1 LSRHA
6 SWSCLTWIG
15 VVLVF
20 IFLEPVAGLAGA
32 LPAGE
37 EGEEEERG
45 LNYQAG
51 NIKFNFLFDAGAG
64 LFSATNTRFGLGTTS
79 IDANGQ
85 RKGTRQWSEA
95 FIHPILKSSYDLE
108 STGKLYSVLSVI
120 GAGTRGDGDASSP
133 STTADHPDSLL
144 LEDAAIGWKS
154 ADVFPSLGRDAIDL
168 SAGNQSFSVGDG
180 FLIYDGTE
188 DGGRRSG
195 YVLGHRTAFER
206 TAILSVNTSPVR
218 ADIFHLQSVAD
229 QTFMRDTDGPRSEM
243 VGANIEWFESSR
255 GDLGRFQYDERSR
268 YIGATFLY
276 FPSADSNGSR
286 NFSFADGGDGSA
298 LGANREGLKVGALRF
313 GGVHVP
319 SLPRLAVYGEYGVQ
333 RNDTALHRVRAEA
346 WYIEPQYS
354 LPLPW
359 SPRVAYRY
367 AHFSGD
373 SNPNDQTD
381 RSWDPLFPDTGPRAT
396 GTWTLGEIYGRY
408 SGLGNSNL
416 NAHQIH
422 VRAKPTSELLVGFF
436 LYRLDFDKPQQTAGV
451 TEKGIMDEL
460 DIYARWTP
468 FDGVAVMPI
477 VGIGRPRDG
486 LRQASGSADQNDRT
500 QYVGELVTRYKF

>member
-1 LSRHA
+1 MLA
-6 SWSCLTWIG
+6 AFTYFEPTIG
-15 VVLVF
+15 R
-20 IFLEPVAGLAGA
+20 AGA

-37 EGEEEERG
+37 EGEEDQRG
-45 LNYQAG
+45 LNYQVG

-79 IDANGQ
+79 LDANGQ
-85 RKGTRQWSEA
+85 RKGTRQWSEV
-95 FIHPILKSSYDLE
+95 FIHPILKSSYDFE
-108 STGKLYSVLSVI
+108 NSGKVYSVLSAI
-120 GAGTRGDGDASSP
+120 GAGTRGDGEAASP
-133 STTADHPDSLL
+133 SSTADRPQSLL

-154 ADVFPSLGRDAIDL
+154 ADVFSSLGRDAIDL

-180 FLIYDGTE
+180 FLIYDGTA
-188 DGGRRSG
+188 DGGRRAG
-195 YVLGHRTAFER
+195 DVLGHRTAFEQ
-206 TAILSVNTSPVR
+206 TGILSINTTPIRGDV
-218 ADIFHLQSVAD
+218 FHLQSVVD
-229 QTFMRDTDGPRSEM
+229 QTLMRDTDAPRSEI

-268 YIGATFLY
+268 YIGATALY

-286 NFSFADGGDGSA
+286 NFSFAGGGNGSA
-298 LGANREGLKVGALRF
+298 LGANREGLMVGALRF
-313 GGVHVP
+313 GGVHLP
-319 SLPRLAVYGEYGVQ
+319 MLPRFAIYGEYGVQ
-333 RNDTALHRVRAEA
+333 RNDAAQRRVRAEA

-359 SPRVAYRY
+359 APRVAYRY

-408 SGLGNSNL
+408 TGLGNSNL
-416 NAHQIH
+416 NVHQIH
-422 VRAKPTSELLVGFF
+422 VRAKPASDLLIGVF
-436 LYRLDFDKPQQTAGV
+436 LYRLNFDKPQQTAGV
-451 TEKGIMDEL
+451 TEKGIMDEI

-468 FDGVAVMPI
+468 VDGVTLMPI

-486 LRQASGSADQNDRT
+486 LRQASGTADQNDRT
-500 QYVGELVTRYKF
+500 FWVGEFVTRYKF